1 MNDSQ
6 RVVTVSADMTCDA
19 DVLRAFDEAKVKMDG
34 DPEIV
39 CACAGK
45 ALLSKDVVFILTL
58 LSNPHRCGLSQIVRR
73 SYCGGF

>member
-45 ALLSKDVVFILTL
+45 VL
-58 LSNPHRCGLSQIVRR
+58 
-73 SYCGGF
+73 